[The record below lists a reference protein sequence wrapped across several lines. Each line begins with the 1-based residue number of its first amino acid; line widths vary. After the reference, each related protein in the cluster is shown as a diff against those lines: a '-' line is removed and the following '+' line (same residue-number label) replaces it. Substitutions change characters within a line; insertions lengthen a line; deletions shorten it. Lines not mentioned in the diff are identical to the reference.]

1 MGYIRTEAF
10 DTIIYHHTTPSEGGG
25 EIVIYDQIKLF
36 TEKGC
41 RKTFERPHLKNKI
54 SQPFFN
60 KIRIPSEGGMK

>member
-1 MGYIRTEAF
+1 MMVELVIYDQIEILGWMGYIRTEAF

-41 RKTFERPHLKNKI
+41 RKTFERPL
-54 SQPFFN
+54 
-60 KIRIPSEGGMK
+60 